1 MLKRISVG
9 IAGLVFVLATAGLAR
24 SQTAT
29 QQAEQKTASAAPKTG
44 EYLTDTEITTAV
56 KTKFLA
62 DKKVS
67 GTNISVE
74 TNDGVVTLTGP
85 VDSAAEKAQAIK
97 LARGTHGVKRVIS
110 KLMIEKKPAA
120 SNPSLTDKTESAAKK
135 TGEATENAAKKTGE
149 ATENAA
155 KKTGEATENA
165 AKKTGEA
172 TENAAKKTGGAAKGT
187 TGTVAKDT
195 ENAAKD
201 TGRFFSD
208 AEITTAVK
216 TKLAAD
222 SGVHSMDVHVDT
234 DKGVVTLT
242 GSVRSDA
249 EKTDAVAIARK
260 TMGVK
265 SVVDK
270 LTVK

>member
-29 QQAEQKTASAAPKTG
+29 QQAEQKTASAAQKTG

-97 LARGTHGVKRVIS
+97 LARETHGVKRVIS

-135 TGEATENAAKKTGE
+135 TGEATENAAKKTG
-149 ATENAA
+149 
-155 KKTGEATENA
+155 
-165 AKKTGEA
+165 
-172 TENAAKKTGGAAKGT
+172 GAVKGT
-187 TGTVAKDT
+187 SGTVAKDT

-265 SVVDK
+265 SVVNK